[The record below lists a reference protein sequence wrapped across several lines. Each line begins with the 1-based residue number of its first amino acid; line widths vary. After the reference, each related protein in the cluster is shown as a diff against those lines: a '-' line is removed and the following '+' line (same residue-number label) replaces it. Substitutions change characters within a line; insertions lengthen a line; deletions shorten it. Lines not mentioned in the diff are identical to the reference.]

1 MASENRCITT
11 SRGKTKNALTFK
23 ILRSVRF
30 FLKTLILMFSKD
42 TFNWSKQ
49 KHNIKHKDVY
59 NVLFKINAVRKIQ
72 LCHRKIN
79 NFVFREISHFRLLYF
94 KILLFCIY
102 LFFQVNAA
110 LVSKK
115 DFSTTLNF
123 WRVRFFV
130 CLFVSPLEFGTF
142 YEVYALLSTFQHYWK
157 IKTKLVLFI
166 ILIMEKCN
174 LDSLLRNKIKC
185 FILPCESC

>member
-1 MASENRCITT
+1 MALSMNKIWITKLRFYIFSSIMASEN
-11 SRGKTKNALTFK
+11 NALTFK

-49 KHNIKHKDVY
+49 KHNKKHKDVY
-59 NVLFKINAVRKIQ
+59 NVLFQINAVRKIQ

-79 NFVFREISHFRLLYF
+79 NFVFRETSNFRLLYF

-102 LFFQVNAA
+102 LFFQVSAA
-110 LVSKK
+110 LVSKR

-123 WRVRFFV
+123 WRVHFIFIFFH
-130 CLFVSPLEFGTF
+130 
-142 YEVYALLSTFQHYWK
+142 LLS
-157 IKTKLVLFI
+157 LALFMKVMHLFPLFSI
-166 ILIMEKCN
+166 IEK
-174 LDSLLRNKIKC
+174 
-185 FILPCESC
+185 